1 MQTRRFIEL
10 ALFKVRA
17 DLKAESA
24 KTYIGMLWWILDPL
38 MWMAAFYLVFA
49 VLLERRTEQFTD
61 FLLCGLVFWRWFAG
75 TISNSSMSIKA
86 GKGLMQQIYI
96 PKEFFVVVNILKDL
110 FKFALIFV
118 LLLVYLL
125 FRGYSFDET
134 LAALPLLMA
143 IQLLLVVGTTFF
155 VASVIPLLPD
165 LKFVLDNVL
174 LIGMF
179 LSGIFYDGRD
189 LPAAKQELFYLNPIA
204 KLIESYRVV
213 LLEDSWPDFGALLLP
228 LGVSAG
234 LLITGITIIRTLDR
248 DYPRIVQN
256 R

>member
-1 MQTRRFIEL
+1 MT
-10 ALFKVRA
+10 LFKVRA

-61 FLLCGLVFWRWFAG
+61 FLLCGLIFWRWFAG
-75 TISNSSMSIKA
+75 TVSNSSMSIKT
-86 GKGLMQQIYI
+86 GKNLMQQIYI
-96 PKEFFVVVNILKDL
+96 PKEFFVIVNIIKDL
-110 FKFALIFV
+110 FKFFLIFA
-118 LLLVYLL
+118 LLIAYLL

-134 LAALPLLMA
+134 IGALPLLMG
-143 IQLLLVVGTTFF
+143 IQLLLIIGTTFF
-155 VASVIPLLPD
+155 VASIIPLLPD
-165 LKFVLDNVL
+165 LKFVLDNGL

-179 LSGIFYDGRD
+179 LSGIFYDGRE
-189 LPAAKQELFYLNPIA
+189 LPLDKQELFYLNPMA

-213 LLEDSWPDFGALLLP
+213 LLEDTWPDFGALVLP
-228 LGVSAG
+228 LAVSLG
-234 LLITGITIIRTLDR
+234 LLVAGITIIRILDR